1 MQRMKNT
8 EHEIVEMVYA
18 AKTDTAAADLLIQ
31 KYLGFIRAE
40 MVKAVRRPQNGYED
54 EESIAMFAFYEAI
67 LNYEKGRGA
76 FLSYAARAIRSRLI
90 DYYRKERRHRNLIS
104 LDEPF
109 AGEEEDASRKD
120 TLADGRDEYLD
131 YVHREAGQKEIREF
145 EEKLREF
152 GLCFSDVAHNCPKQ
166 KRTLEACARVLEY
179 ARENPQILDQLLRS
193 GRLPIGELAAGTGTD
208 RKTMERHRKYLV
220 AILLAFTN
228 GYEIIRGHLCQMDP
242 GREA

>member
-1 MQRMKNT
+1 MAVI
-8 EHEIVEMVYA
+8 EHDIVAQVYA
-18 AKTDTAAADLLIQ
+18 AKAASEAADALIRQ
-31 KYLGFIRAE
+31 YMGFIRSEAMKTTKKSYGE
-40 MVKAVRRPQNGYED
+40 NED
-54 EESIAMFAFYEAI
+54 EISIAMFAFYEAVM
-67 LNYEKGRGA
+67 NYEKGRGA
-76 FLSYAARAIRSRLI
+76 FLPYAARAIRSRLI

-152 GLCFSDVAHNCPKQ
+152 GLCFSDVADNCPKQ

-179 ARENPQILDQLLRS
+179 ARENPQILDQQDHGAAS
-193 GRLPIGELAAGTGTD
+193 EIFGGDPVSFYQRL
-208 RKTMERHRKYLV
+208 
-220 AILLAFTN
+220 
-228 GYEIIRGHLCQMDP
+228 
-242 GREA
+242 

>member
-152 GLCFSDVAHNCPKQ
+152 GLCFSDVADNCPKQ

-179 ARENPQILDQLLRS
+179 ARGKSADS
-193 GRLPIGELAAGTGTD
+193 GPASEKRPAAYRGTGSGNRYGQED
-208 RKTMERHRKYLV
+208 HG
-220 AILLAFTN
+220 AAS
-228 GYEIIRGHLCQMDP
+228 EIFGGDP
-242 GREA
+242 VSFYKWL

>member
-90 DYYRKERRHRNLIS
+90 DYYRKEWRHRNLIS

-152 GLCFSDVAHNCPKQ
+152 GLCFSDVADNCPKQ